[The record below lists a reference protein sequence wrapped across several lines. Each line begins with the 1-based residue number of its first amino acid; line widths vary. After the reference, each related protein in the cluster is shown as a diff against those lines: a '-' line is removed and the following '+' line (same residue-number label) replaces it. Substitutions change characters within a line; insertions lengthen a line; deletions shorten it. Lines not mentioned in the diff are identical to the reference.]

1 MQKPSSLTHQ
11 SRAEPRWPL
20 PIDALVIMMSAMI
33 SKMLMMITI
42 TLLAGSEAFWES
54 TQRADP
60 LSLPITSLPKV
71 RHHCNWSH
79 HLHDNLPSGTMQC
92 FNLVR
97 ELVTWVGKLGPNLF
111 DPKLTRLAHLL
122 SFPSLF
128 IYN

>member
-1 MQKPSSLTHQ
+1 MVKSENTDDKTFAHFAKVIILSEANSVLRQASWSASSNIPHTAWMQKPSSLTHQ

-71 RHHCNWSH
+71 RHHCN
-79 HLHDNLPSGTMQC
+79 
-92 FNLVR
+92 
-97 ELVTWVGKLGPNLF
+97 
-111 DPKLTRLAHLL
+111 
-122 SFPSLF
+122 
-128 IYN
+128 